1 MFLSGF
7 VEWWTQH
14 RVFQNNQ
21 SGPIL
26 LIHFSL
32 DCLAKRYGST
42 QSCSRGSGS
51 TGPAGSSQPGSPLKK
66 RRREGGCRNSSGGA
80 ICREQSAERCS
91 VSPRNP
97 GWYTVHLQVGI
108 LSIDLVIWQGRTGP
122 YGLILLL
129 EKNTQ
134 PEGPS
139 ATVPRDKGIVVCSS
153 CSGGLLKQ
161 VPPVPWAV

>member
-1 MFLSGF
+1 MFPSDF
-7 VEWWTQH
+7 VERWTQH

-26 LIHFSL
+26 LIHFTL

-42 QSCSRGSGS
+42 RSCSRGSGS
-51 TGPAGSSQPGSPLKK
+51 IGPAGSSQPGSPLKK
-66 RRREGGCRNSSGGA
+66 RRREGGCRNWSGGA
-80 ICREQSAERCS
+80 ICRDQSTESSS

-97 GWYTVHLQVGI
+97 RCTVHLQVAM
-108 LSIDLVIWQGRTGP
+108 LSADLVIWQGRTRP

-134 PEGPS
+134 PEGPT
-139 ATVPRDKGIVVCSS
+139 ATVPREKGIVVCSL
-153 CSGGLLKQ
+153 CYGGLLRQ
-161 VPPVPWAV
+161 VPPVLWAV